1 MPACEEREGD
11 SLDVRVASQEKAKEA
26 LEKIVASGRQLT
38 FGNDIDSVYI
48 GKRFPTSVQRF

>member
-26 LEKIVASGRQLT
+26 LEKIVASGRQLAA
-38 FGNDIDSVYI
+38 GGSLRMWNE
-48 GKRFPTSVQRF
+48 